1 MPEVVIRDSQPGISV
16 ASSSPLRFHAL
27 FTRTVPRSRS
37 TSPTH
42 NALISPNRNPVPAVT
57 ANTSPC
63 LLASRTAVSNSRSVK
78 NRSSGLDCLT
88 LDCFG
93 AVPIAGFA
101 ASQPRF
107 TAYAN
112 TP

>member
-1 MPEVVIRDSQPGISV
+1 
-16 ASSSPLRFHAL
+16 
-27 FTRTVPRSRS
+27 
-37 TSPTH
+37 
-42 NALISPNRNPVPAVT
+42 
-57 ANTSPC
+57 
-63 LLASRTAVSNSRSVK
+63 LASRTAVSNSRSVK